1 MNLLETVVETVEVVS
16 GEKIVETVVE
26 TGLIASGVPAPVA
39 EAVPP
44 SF

>member
-1 MNLLETVVETVEVVS
+1 MNLL
-16 GEKIVETVVE
+16 ETVVE